1 MLFNWYYVF
10 SIQFLHLLHSQQG
23 SFPTSNN
30 YEKICT
36 QKLYQVAKLQ
46 ICLICLRSSSNQFA
60 VALYYFQV
68 LEAEFVFALLRFQNL
83 VAESVFALLSFKNL
97 TAKFALAL

>member
-10 SIQFLHLLHSQQG
+10 SIQFLHLLHSLQG

-36 QKLYQVAKLQ
+36 QKLYQAAKLQ
-46 ICLICLRSSSNQFA
+46 ICLRSSSNQFA
-60 VALYYFQV
+60 VAFYYFQV